1 MKREYLIKAASFCAY
16 QERTQREVRER
27 LAKWDVKD
35 DDAEEVIAELIVQ
48 NYLNEER
55 FARTFAGGKFRV
67 KQWGKLKIKFELK
80 MRGLSEYNIRAGLS
94 EIDLEDY
101 YTTIKELIKKKS
113 FELRNDNPLARK
125 QKIARFLVGKGFES
139 NLIWEILGGNV
150 ED

>member
-35 DDAEEVIAELIVQ
+35 EDAEEVIAELIVQ

>member
-113 FELRNDNPLARK
+113 FELQNENPLARK
-125 QKIARFLVGKGFES
+125 QKITRFLVGKGFES
-139 NLIWEILGGNV
+139 NLIWEILGENV